1 MLSGFFVCQWEN
13 LLYNSSVVS
22 AHPLHISVRFCAT
35 ALSTFYFGYSKT
47 ARWRRKKCQCSPLH
61 IILNNVVERI
71 FFLVIY
77 MCFPFHV
84 CGLFKAIPFFARA
97 KYMIDLVQCA
107 AAGSRRRE
115 RGRGAADTFSS
126 KHSSP
131 PSENTVHITS
141 STNRDAVTQAFFT
154 SETSLFM
161 LKLTTQISST
171 RDACTKAFSLSKCL
185 FSTHGQYVKIED

>member
-1 MLSGFFVCQWEN
+1 MLLSVYSF
-13 LLYNSSVVS
+13 LLFTCVS
-22 AHPLHISVRFCAT
+22 PFTCVDC
-35 ALSTFYFGYSKT
+35 SK
-47 ARWRRKKCQCSPLH
+47 Q
-61 IILNNVVERI
+61 
-71 FFLVIY
+71 FL
-77 MCFPFHV
+77 
-84 CGLFKAIPFFARA
+84 FFARA

-126 KHSSP
+126 KHSSL

-141 STNRDAVTQAFFT
+141 STNRDAVTQPFFT
-154 SETSLFM
+154 FETSLFM